1 MFSTM
6 INMPIWAA
14 VLVAIFYGLM
24 GALITVLMYRK
35 NYKDISATM
44 ESLADA
50 YDDLDAEYDR
60 LLSFYT
66 SHSNSDIPSCL
77 YVPKVFDLKDHPT
90 MVDVSFALR
99 FKRGEDIGK
108 LINLIEENYR
118 SDQIVTMR
126 DILDFCYCPSCADD
140 VYFGW
145 KVSDILEQYRCI
157 QEIDDDP
164 DSYWRMKLPTPHVID
179 PDLFPYPVEIVFYD
193 PEDFLKRYED
203 EHKEEPMTPP
213 SESGVVMV
221 PLIGEAK

>member
-1 MFSTM
+1 MFLTP
-6 INMPIWAA
+6 INMPVWVA

-24 GALITVLMYRK
+24 GALIGVSV
-35 NYKDISATM
+35 YKKRLSVDM
-44 ESLADA
+44 ESLAEAFDN
-50 YDDLDAEYDR
+50 LEEEYDR
-60 LLSFYT
+60 LLSFY
-66 SHSNSDIPSCL
+66 SSYSNGDTPAWL
-77 YVPKVFDLKDHPT
+77 YVPKVFDLKDRPM

-118 SDQIVTMR
+118 QNQEVTMR

-145 KVSDILEQYRCI
+145 KASDILEQYRCI
-157 QEIDDDP
+157 QEKDNDP

-193 PEDFLKRYED
+193 PEDFLKRYEA
-203 EHKEEPMTPP
+203 EHKEESSTPP
-213 SESGVVMV
+213 Q
-221 PLIGEAK
+221 

>member
-1 MFSTM
+1 MFLTP
-6 INMPIWAA
+6 INMPVWVA

-24 GALITVLMYRK
+24 GALIGVSV
-35 NYKDISATM
+35 YKKRLSVDM
-44 ESLADA
+44 ESLAEAFDN
-50 YDDLDAEYDR
+50 LEEEYDK
-60 LLSFYT
+60 LLSFY
-66 SHSNSDIPSCL
+66 SSYSNGDTPAWL
-77 YVPKVFDLKDHPT
+77 YVPKVFDLKDQPM

-118 SDQIVTMR
+118 QNQEVTMR

-157 QEIDDDP
+157 QEKDNDP
-164 DSYWRMKLPTPHVID
+164 DSYWRMKLPKPHVID

-193 PEDFLKRYED
+193 PEDFFKRYEA
-203 EHKEEPMTPP
+203 EHKEESSIPKD
-213 SESGVVMV
+213 SEEV
-221 PLIGEAK
+221 KQ

>member
-1 MFSTM
+1 MFLTP

-24 GALITVLMYRK
+24 GALITVLVYRK
-35 NYKDISATM
+35 NYKDLSATM
-44 ESLADA
+44 QSLADA

-60 LLSFYT
+60 LLSFY
-66 SHSNSDIPSCL
+66 SSYSSRNAPWF
-77 YVPKVFDLKDHPT
+77 YVPRIFDPKDRPT
-90 MVDVSFALR
+90 LVDTSFALR

-157 QEIDDDP
+157 QEKDNDP

-193 PEDFLKRYED
+193 PEDFLKRYEA
-203 EHKEEPMTPP
+203 EHKEESSATLSD
-213 SESGVVMV
+213 SEES
-221 PLIGEAK
+221 K